1 MLQNRELQIMDKR
14 IGKLFLI
21 VTLFSTALFAL
32 KEPRISIELLSK
44 NHQPLEEAEIG
55 VPFIIQV
62 TCESFKPKSDLQGL
76 ENGQDVVVQFAGS
89 TQLMNYVNG
98 AYLKEEYIFKYVMII
113 KKKGTFVLGPITAQD
128 GSGNTIRSEKINIV
142 VGDIAQ
148 AKHTGNEPYIL
159 DMDCEVDS
167 VYVGQKLKIELNFCH
182 RAGFEDLAI
191 ENTLFDDVEVGY
203 QDKNWTTGKK
213 IIEGKNYSCKKMGI
227 EIFPKKVGNLII
239 PSFKATFI
247 SEQRQDIGLLGF
259 FGFANSKI
267 IESHPKQIQVIP
279 LPDSEIYKNVQ
290 AIGKFQSATFT
301 IDQKNGQVG
310 EGIHAKMI
318 IQGDGNLDILHHPEL
333 VLPEGIHF
341 YEGNSSLERIDDT
354 MSKKTFDWI
363 LQSDNPGNFVIDAQ
377 SFIYFDPVDKKYK
390 KLRTNGT
397 ELVIK
402 GAVIPKQENQ
412 QEALPQQEK
421 KEESV
426 DQDVKKAQPQEIKYY
441 SSQKFYSNASSDVLT
456 KLIIFFAVL
465 VLILLLV
472 LLLVPYLKK
481 IFFIETLQYRW
492 LFWKYSRSGD
502 VQAIYKLYEKI
513 ATEYGF
519 GLQSQELHQAFLKN
533 NLSDQSFENWKNFL
547 HMLLEFNFA
556 GDKSLQDRSIVVDLA
571 KEWFSI
577 ILLCCK
583 SLRRK

>member
-1 MLQNRELQIMDKR
+1 MDKK

-21 VTLFSTALFAL
+21 VALFSTVLLSARET
-32 KEPRISIELLSK
+32 KISIDLLNK
-44 NHQPLEEAEIG
+44 NYQPLEEAEVGI
-55 VPFIIQV
+55 PFIVQV
-62 TCESFKPKSDLQGL
+62 TCENFKPNSELQGF
-76 ENGQDVVVQFAGS
+76 ENREDVVVQFAGS

-98 AYLKEEYIFKYVMII
+98 TSLKEEYIFKYVMII
-113 KKKGTFVLGPITAQD
+113 KNKGNFELGPIVGQD
-128 GSGNTIRSEKINIV
+128 SDGNTIRSQKITIV
-142 VGDIAQ
+142 VGDIGQ
-148 AKHTGNEPYIL
+148 AKYTGNEPYIL
-159 DMDCEVDS
+159 DMDCGTDT
-167 VYVGQKLKIELNFCH
+167 VYLGQKLKIELNFCH
-182 RAGFEDLAI
+182 RLGFEDLAI
-191 ENTLFDDVEVGY
+191 ENTLFDDVTIGH
-203 QDKNWTTGKK
+203 QDNNWTTSKK
-213 IIEGKNYSCKKMGI
+213 TIEGKEYSCKKMGI

-247 SEQRQDIGLLGF
+247 SQQRQDRGLLGF

-267 IESHPKQIQVIP
+267 IESHPKQLQVIP
-279 LPDSEIYKNVQ
+279 LPYSQMYKNVQ

-301 IDQKNGQVG
+301 IDQKKGQVG

-333 VLPEGIHF
+333 ILPEGINF

-354 MSKKTFDWI
+354 TSKKTFDWI
-363 LQSDNPGNFVIDAQ
+363 LQSDNPGNFIIDAQ
-377 SFIYFDPVDKKYK
+377 SFVYFDPVDKKYK
-390 KLRTNGT
+390 KLRTNSA
-397 ELVIK
+397 ELIIK
-402 GAVIPKQENQ
+402 GTLIPKQDDQ
-412 QEALPQQEK
+412 QEVVADELLQQQEK
-421 KEESV
+421 KEESL
-426 DQDVKKAQPQEIKYY
+426 DQELNKAQQPEIKYY
-441 SSQKFYSNASSDVLT
+441 SSQKFYSNTSYDVLT
-456 KLIIFFAVL
+456 KSIIFLAML
-465 VLILLLV
+465 VLILFLG
-472 LLLVPYLKK
+472 LLLLPYVKK

-502 VQAIYKLYEKI
+502 VQAIYQLYEKL

-533 NLSDQSFENWKNFL
+533 KLSNESFDNWKNFL

-556 GDKSLQDRSIVVDLA
+556 SNKSLQDRQIVIDLA